1 MSLEFEIP
9 LVSLIFIAILNI
21 VYFSKQKIFLPENKM
36 YEVIL
41 ICSFIETFIDT
52 IIHFICSVN
61 SFADIKLIY
70 FPLFNLLNKILSTLF
85 VIIFA
90 SLFCYTVMI
99 TYEKIKNNVKKILNP
114 LIIIETIFG
123 FIMLFTDIELVKVG
137 NVTNVAGLTI
147 ILGYIFVAIFLFAT
161 LVVALINI
169 RRLDKRYMVIFLILF
184 VMGILYAITIIFPGM
199 IIYDLILAIMC
210 YIMYF
215 TIENPDVKMINQLES
230 AKDQAEKANHAKTDF
245 LSSISH
251 EIRTPLNAIVGFSES
266 IEKAKTLEEAKENSK
281 DIIDASHTLL
291 DIVNGI
297 LDISK
302 IESGKLEII
311 NSPYDAKEVFES
323 LGKLIR
329 PRIEE
334 KGIEFN
340 VDIAEDLP
348 PVLYGDYA
356 NVKKVVTNLLTN
368 AAKYTDSGKIVY
380 RVACVVN
387 KDICRLIIA
396 VEDTGRGIKKESI
409 DKLFTK
415 FERLDEKNTTIEGTG
430 LGLAITKQI
439 VELMG
444 GEIVVQSIYGS
455 GSKFTVAINQRV
467 EKVSLKSVQKEELT
481 TALDLTGKKILVVD
495 DNKLNLKVASKVLGE
510 YNATLELIDSGMLA
524 IEKIQ
529 NREFYDLIL
538 MDDMMPKLSGV
549 ETLRKLKE
557 IEGFNIPTVALTA
570 NAISGMRE
578 KYISEGFDDYLSK
591 PINRMELEKVLGN
604 ILNKGSIMEE
614 RFEPLP
620 EELYE
625 MDKTLTDI
633 KIDCYKLNNNVDN
646 MGIKI
651 DSEKIEN
658 NVEEVKE
665 SGNEGF
671 ASKTEIL
678 TSNGVDLKGAL
689 ELLGDIEMYN
699 ETFKGFIDE
708 ISNKLDKL
716 EEYKNMENMEDYR
729 ILVHSLKSDA
739 KYLGFKDLADKS
751 YEHEMK
757 SKENNIS
764 YIKNDFEN
772 LKSMIENIIKISKEY
787 FK

>member
-1 MSLEFEIP
+1 M
-9 LVSLIFIAILNI
+9 
-21 VYFSKQKIFLPENKM
+21 
-36 YEVIL
+36 
-41 ICSFIETFIDT
+41 
-52 IIHFICSVN
+52 
-61 SFADIKLIY
+61 
-70 FPLFNLLNKILSTLF
+70 
-85 VIIFA
+85 
-90 SLFCYTVMI
+90 
-99 TYEKIKNNVKKILNP
+99 
-114 LIIIETIFG
+114 
-123 FIMLFTDIELVKVG
+123 
-137 NVTNVAGLTI
+137 
-147 ILGYIFVAIFLFAT
+147 
-161 LVVALINI
+161 
-169 RRLDKRYMVIFLILF
+169 
-184 VMGILYAITIIFPGM
+184 
-199 IIYDLILAIMC
+199 
-210 YIMYF
+210 
-215 TIENPDVKMINQLES
+215 
-230 AKDQAEKANHAKTDF
+230 
-245 LSSISH
+245 
-251 EIRTPLNAIVGFSES
+251 
-266 IEKAKTLEEAKENSK
+266 
-281 DIIDASHTLL
+281 
-291 DIVNGI
+291 
-297 LDISK
+297 
-302 IESGKLEII
+302 
-311 NSPYDAKEVFES
+311 
-323 LGKLIR
+323 
-329 PRIEE
+329 
-334 KGIEFN
+334 
-340 VDIAEDLP
+340 
-348 PVLYGDYA
+348 
-356 NVKKVVTNLLTN
+356 KKVVTNLLTN

-678 TSNGVDLKGAL
+678 TSNGVELKGAL